1 MLTLRLEPMAQFRFD
16 TGVVDLHV
24 GEGEGEDLGMPEDE
38 LLLDE
43 PVAEA
48 LSRLLQY
55 RKGQAKATLQL
66 EKKLDRFQR
75 KLRRFYALVETL
87 RGKPLNTSQRAIVRN
102 HYTKLLREIGS
113 LRRDAILTERE
124 SGDNRLNRRTVSILK
139 EMKKMS
145 RTSKRRNTRGS
156 KNYLARL
163 LETQVENDLAE
174 FDLFEEEEEEAAA
187 EEGGEDLE
195 LEDEEVEGDV
205 DPDAVQG
212 AVEDLLAALPVDLEV
227 VAAEEGEEGEED
239 LGAEEG
245 GDEELEFEGDL
256 YAGHFREGDKDDD
269 DEEVVEIDET
279 MLRRELK
286 RLQSQRSRGR
296 GRRIREETSGVDD
309 ASQTADAFGGGDVED
324 EMFVDVDADTL
335 LNALADELG
344 DAPTPTVGSGG
355 GTDAMPE
362 GRRRARSRA
371 RAARSNK
378 GTNEGR
384 QNRALRGKLGQY
396 QKAVGSL
403 RGQLT
408 EMNLFNAKL
417 LYANKL
423 MQNRNLSPK
432 QQRAIVEALDGAK
445 TLREAK
451 LLYKSLTSS
460 LTKSGRGKSSR
471 LSEGAARRN
480 SGSASR
486 STQPGSRP
494 ANSGVEVV
502 DRWAVLA
509 GISKD
514 NK

>member
-1 MLTLRLEPMAQFRFD
+1 
-16 TGVVDLHV
+16 
-24 GEGEGEDLGMPEDE
+24 
-38 LLLDE
+38 
-43 PVAEA
+43 
-48 LSRLLQY
+48 
-55 RKGQAKATLQL
+55 
-66 EKKLDRFQR
+66 
-75 KLRRFYALVETL
+75 
-87 RGKPLNTSQRAIVRN
+87 
-102 HYTKLLREIGS
+102 
-113 LRRDAILTERE
+113 
-124 SGDNRLNRRTVSILK
+124 
-139 EMKKMS
+139 MKKMS
-145 RTSKRRNTRGS
+145 RTSRRRNTRGS

-174 FDLFEEEEEEAAA
+174 FDLFEEEEEAAA
-187 EEGGEDLE
+187 EEEGGEDLE

-205 DPDAVQG
+205 DSDAVQG

-227 VAAEEGEEGEED
+227 VPAEEGEEGEED
-239 LGAEEG
+239 LGAEEEA
-245 GDEELEFEGDL
+245 GDELEFEGDL
-256 YAGHFREGDKDDD
+256 YASHFREGDEEDDD
-269 DEEVVEIDET
+269 KEVVEIDES
-279 MLRRELK
+279 MLRRELQ
-286 RLQSQRSRGR
+286 RLQKRRIR
-296 GRRIREETSGVDD
+296 GRRLREETSGADEPKQ
-309 ASQTADAFGGGDVED
+309 SADAFGGGDIED

-344 DAPTPTVGSGG
+344 DAPMPQVGSGG
-355 GTDAMPE
+355 ATDAMPE

-371 RAARSNK
+371 RATRSNNR
-378 GTNEGR
+378 TNESR

-460 LTKSGRGKSSR
+460 LTKSGRSR
-471 LSEGAARRN
+471 TSLKEGATRRT
-480 SGSASR
+480 SGSSSR
-486 STQPGSRP
+486 STQPGSSP

-502 DRWAVLA
+502 DRWATLA